1 MELPCPEAAVIHTM
15 RCGHLRQHLYVPV
28 LFRASPWA
36 KMAFDAPQKTHHFV
50 IKTDGTKWREY
61 LAFTDA

>member
-1 MELPCPEAAVIHTM
+1 M